1 MFTKNGQPDYFANVF
16 LNNQD
21 LFFLL
26 NMNTIELKQELAT
39 GKSVVEF
46 ASSKNI
52 STQGVIEIIA
62 NAQKE
67 VQLKGGETEK
77 TIEEYYK
84 SIELKVLQVIEY
96 KKTVINFRTTLKT
109 CQTVDI
115 SLFIELVRKQIIQ
128 MVLLTLRMICSFY
141 KVT

>member
-1 MFTKNGQPDYFANVF
+1 
-16 LNNQD
+16 
-21 LFFLL
+21 
-26 NMNTIELKQELAT
+26 MNTTELKQELAT

-77 TIEEYYK
+77 RIEE
-84 SIELKVLQVIEY
+84 L
-96 KKTVINFRTTLKT
+96 
-109 CQTVDI
+109 
-115 SLFIELVRKQIIQ
+115 
-128 MVLLTLRMICSFY
+128 
-141 KVT
+141 

>member
-1 MFTKNGQPDYFANVF
+1 MHKKRCSLKEEKQKK
-16 LNNQD
+16 
-21 LFFLL
+21 
-26 NMNTIELKQELAT
+26 ELK
-39 GKSVVEF
+39 
-46 ASSKNI
+46 N
-52 STQGVIEIIA
+52 
-62 NAQKE
+62 
-67 VQLKGGETEK
+67 
-77 TIEEYYK
+77 YK

-96 KKTVINFRTTLKT
+96 KKTVINFLTTLKT

>member
-1 MFTKNGQPDYFANVF
+1 
-16 LNNQD
+16 
-21 LFFLL
+21 
-26 NMNTIELKQELAT
+26 MNTIELKQELAT